1 MQWKSVHHELC
12 RLKIEAFLKLF
23 SGEGT
28 VMTTFIQKYHQ
39 AAFSYVG
46 IGVVIVI
53 LTMVFIPEAHH
64 RSGIV
69 PLLIGIVVLLGLAYF
84 LYRGVRWLA
93 ILLCLFAVGRS
104 CWWIYSFFTFADEDT
119 RWAYM
124 MNAMLNIIV
133 VYMLVRAAAEKKKPL
148 EKKTA

>member
-1 MQWKSVHHELC
+1 M
-12 RLKIEAFLKLF
+12 I
-23 SGEGT
+23 T
-28 VMTTFIQKYHQ
+28 YIQKYHQ
-39 AAFSYVG
+39 AAFTYVG

-104 CWWIYSFFTFADEDT
+104 CWWIYSFFTFADEDIICWYGQPLKRKN
-119 RWAYM
+119 RW
-124 MNAMLNIIV
+124 
-133 VYMLVRAAAEKKKPL
+133 RRKQL
-148 EKKTA
+148 EGKWS